1 MHKLG
6 QITCEHASRLVIAG
20 CVVLA
25 LGGCSKCDIPN
36 WHRDAAPAPQSCHD
50 DASVK

>member
-1 MHKLG
+1 MHKLR
-6 QITCEHASRLVIAG
+6 QIAREHASRLVIAG
-20 CVVLA
+20 CLVLA

-50 DASVK
+50 DAGVK